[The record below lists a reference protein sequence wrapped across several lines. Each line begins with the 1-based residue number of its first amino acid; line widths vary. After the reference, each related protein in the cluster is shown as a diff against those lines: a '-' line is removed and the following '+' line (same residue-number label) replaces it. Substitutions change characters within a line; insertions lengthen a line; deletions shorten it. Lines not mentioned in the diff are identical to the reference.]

1 MALITVKVKPFSS
14 ATKFKGKLDKNG
26 EVVLK
31 FDVAAPPEKGKA
43 NEELMRFLAKKL
55 GISKN
60 DVAIVAGT
68 TSREKKIEIKGL
80 GMEYILK
87 VFEGS

>member
-1 MALITVKVKPFSS
+1 MALITVKVKPSSS

-26 EVVLK
+26 NVILK
-31 FDVAAPPEKGKA
+31 IDVAAPPEKGKA
-43 NEELMRFLAKKL
+43 NEELVKFLAKKL

-60 DVAIVAGT
+60 NIEIKAGA

-80 GMEYILK
+80 GMEDILK
-87 VFEGS
+87 VLEGS